1 MPDINWNKDTW
12 DGAYDWSKAGDEW
25 SAPWGTPEAM
35 WFATIMPRIGFA
47 LPAGMVLEIAPGHGR
62 CTNMLLRFARFYR
75 GIDLSE
81 QCVQFCRERFA
92 AHPEAEFFVNDGKS
106 LDAVAGRTFDLIF
119 SYDSLVHA
127 DMDAI
132 EPYIAQII
140 ELLKPGGAAFIHH
153 SNLAAS
159 PGVEHGLRSTEV
171 SAERVAALIEK
182 SGGRVLI
189 QEIWGGNA
197 ETNSDCFS
205 TFCKSSDHVGFERR
219 LLKNQQMGHEALA
232 GRERF
237 QPYLSLRG

>member
-1 MPDINWNKDTW
+1 MPDLDWNKGTW
-12 DGAYDWSKAGDEW
+12 DGSYDWSKAGDEW
-25 SAPWGTPEAM
+25 SASWGTSEAM
-35 WFATIMPRIGFA
+35 WFATIMPRVAFA
-47 LPAGMVLEIAPGHGR
+47 LPASMVLEIAPGHGR
-62 CTNMLLRFARFYR
+62 CTNMLLRFARGYR

-81 QCVQFCRERFA
+81 QCVQFCRQRFA

-106 LDAVAGRTFDLIF
+106 LAPVADRTFDLIF

-127 DMDAI
+127 DMDAM
-132 EPYIAQII
+132 EPYIPQII
-140 ELLKPGGAAFIHH
+140 QMLAPGGAAFIHH

-171 SAERVAALIEK
+171 SAERIAALIEK

-197 ETNSDCFS
+197 KADSDCFS
-205 TFCKSSDHVGFERR
+205 TFCKANDHAGFERR
-219 LLKNQQMGHEALA
+219 SLINQLMGQEATVA
-232 GRERF
+232 RENF